1 MTTVDRDSGGTRP
14 DVVGWNVIFLLSGEI
29 TMEGIFDFQA
39 VNSSAGLKTGYRKM
53 RELIGICCFVL
64 IFASPV
70 RSQDGDKALS
80 LFEDAVEAMGGEAF
94 LNVRDMVS
102 DGNYFIFNRDGA
114 SSPLIKFKDY
124 TKLPDKSRHEL
135 GNKKKEL
142 EITVFNLGKNEGW
155 ILEGQKDTRDATPD
169 EMRDFKNAVKHSIE
183 TIFRYRYKDPD
194 TKKFYL
200 GPGTG
205 SDVTLEM
212 VKLVDPEN
220 DEVTVYIDRITKLP
234 VKIEFKNV
242 TKKGVRQRVVNEFS
256 NWHVIQGVN
265 TPLRIDGYANGRR
278 AFQQFIIHI
287 EYNTNIPDS
296 TFSKP
301 VPPK

>member
-1 MTTVDRDSGGTRP
+1 MHYESKLPDCRYDRLQSDTPKLGSSHDISLCYSLNTGDCKP
-14 DVVGWNVIFLLSGEI
+14 SEGWKKPMKTLL
-29 TMEGIFDFQA
+29 
-39 VNSSAGLKTGYRKM
+39 
-53 RELIGICCFVL
+53 LIIWMNL
-64 IFASPV
+64 TFASFAFCQAEETV
-70 RSQDGDKALS
+70 QK
-80 LFEDAVEAMGGEAF
+80 LFDDAIQAMGGDTY
-94 LNVRDMVS
+94 LNVTDMVS
-102 DGNYFIFNRDGA
+102 DGRYFAFNYEGA
-114 SSPLIKFKDY
+114 SSGLIKFKDY
-124 TKLPDKSRHEL
+124 TKLPDKSRFEL
-135 GNKKKEL
+135 GNRKKEL
-142 EITVFNLGKNEGW
+142 DITVFNLGKNEGW